1 MHVQFP
7 VEGNSNSEVDLQS
20 LPPIEEDMEFGLV
33 LTPQG
38 LVSDDD
44 RSMYDINLQLSDI
57 LPDGLNDDLQFLLYT
72 IPYLHY
78 LAVSVQTKVINGKRN
93 PVPTEEPFE
102 LHIC

>member
-38 LVSDDD
+38 LV
-44 RSMYDINLQLSDI
+44 L
-57 LPDGLNDDLQFLLYT
+57 LPVMMTDQCMT
-72 IPYLHY
+72 
-78 LAVSVQTKVINGKRN
+78 
-93 PVPTEEPFE
+93 
-102 LHIC
+102 